1 MQLSDRHAMAID
13 PPRREIP
20 HAPFHVRAGLTGFPS
35 PAQDYDG
42 GSIDLNEQLIP
53 HPTATFMFTARG
65 DSMVRDDGAGICEGD
80 RLLVD
85 RSLDAGHGDVVIAVV
100 DGELVVKE
108 LRTRHGRPALHSANP
123 AYTPIPLLD
132 RDVQIWGV
140 VTSIVRT
147 IRR

>member
-1 MQLSDRHAMAID
+1 MRLIDQHPMTVD
-13 PPRREIP
+13 PPRRSIP
-20 HAPFHVRAGLTGFPS
+20 WAIFHVRAGLAGFPS

-53 HPTATFMFTARG
+53 HPTATFMFTAQG
-65 DSMVRDDGAGICEGD
+65 DSMSRADGSGICNGD

-85 RSLDAGHGDVVIAVV
+85 RSLDATHGDIVVAVV

-108 LRTRHGRPALHSANP
+108 LRTKGGRPALHSANTCY
-123 AYTPIPLLD
+123 APIPLLD

-140 VTSIVRT
+140 VTNVLRT
-147 IRR
+147 LRR